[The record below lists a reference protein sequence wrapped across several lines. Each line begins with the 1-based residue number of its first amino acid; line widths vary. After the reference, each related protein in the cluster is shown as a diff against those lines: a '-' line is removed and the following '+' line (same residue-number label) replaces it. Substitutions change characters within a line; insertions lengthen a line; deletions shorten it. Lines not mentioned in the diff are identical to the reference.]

1 LTTLRNEPDWLI
13 AFFGP
18 EDKPVIFFIYFFF
31 ILFLLKNNSN
41 VMSKEEA
48 EKFKALGKVGLLL

>member
-1 LTTLRNEPDWLI
+1 MNESDWLM

-18 EDKPVIFFIYFFF
+18 EHKLVIFLFIYFFSL
-31 ILFLLKNNSN
+31 LFLLNNNN

-48 EKFKALGKVGLLL
+48 EKFKALGKVGLPL